1 MGHAAI
7 DDDRLVHALI
17 DGIGHAADLGDHA
30 ARNDAGGLIAL
41 DLGHLHLGD
50 EGALVV
56 LIPQQARD
64 IGHGYQLLR
73 FQRNRD
79 LRSGGV
85 GVHVVGLTQIVH
97 AHRGDHGDEAA
108 VQQACDQ
115 GGVHMHD
122 LAHMAQLGVQL
133 GAAQHLAVHAAQ
145 AHAAAAQLGN
155 QIFVHLTGQHLL
167 HDLHGGIVS
176 HAQTVCEMALHAHFL
191 QHLVDGRAAAVHQH
205 HAHTQQGKG
214 DQIVHDGI
222 FQFFVDHGIAA
233 VLYHHGLSVILL
245 DVGCR
250 LREKARHFFVFHK
263 ISSEPSQSM
272 PCGIARFPFLSLT
285 RHLPP
290 ARGKS
295 VLSRGSLCWTGHFI
309 S

>member
-1 MGHAAI
+1 
-7 DDDRLVHALI
+7 
-17 DGIGHAADLGDHA
+17 
-30 ARNDAGGLIAL
+30 
-41 DLGHLHLGD
+41 
-50 EGALVV
+50 
-56 LIPQQARD
+56 
-64 IGHGYQLLR
+64 
-73 FQRNRD
+73 
-79 LRSGGV
+79 
-85 GVHVVGLTQIVH
+85 
-97 AHRGDHGDEAA
+97 
-108 VQQACDQ
+108 
-115 GGVHMHD
+115 MHD

-145 AHAAAAQLGN
+145 AHAAAAQLCH

-167 HDLHGGIVS
+167 HDLHGGIVG
-176 HAQTVCEMALHAHFL
+176 HPQTVCEMALHAHFL